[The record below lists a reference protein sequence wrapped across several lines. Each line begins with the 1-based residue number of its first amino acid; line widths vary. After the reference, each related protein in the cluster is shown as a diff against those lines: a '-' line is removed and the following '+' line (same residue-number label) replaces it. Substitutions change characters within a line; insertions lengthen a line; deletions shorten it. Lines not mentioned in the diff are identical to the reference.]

1 MNLRRL
7 AAWIWIALCVTGCA
21 QQPLHADTGLMPPGY
36 ASVSAHAD
44 HAWYRACF
52 SMPFD
57 DADAPR
63 WAMDLLLADRV
74 AGPAIARH
82 ADTIPLWRFH
92 RRAAHDSAGH
102 RFSLLFYAD
111 AATAQQLFAELD
123 ADPLVPALIG
133 AGYLDRL
140 TTWCGADQFGSGPE
154 ASSDHN
160 WDVRLQRT
168 WPYYIMGVSA
178 HWLALIG
185 EVGAEVPQA
194 SGAPVALLERYDR
207 IGVEIDTIWRVQGQ
221 HAYLHHLSALFGY
234 QPLSVQ
240 TLMQF

>member
-1 MNLRRL
+1 MNLARL
-7 AAWIWIALCVTGCA
+7 AAWIWIALYAAGCA
-21 QQPLHADTGLMPPGY
+21 QQPLQPDSGLMSPGY
-36 ASVSAHAD
+36 ADVSAHAG

-52 SMPFD
+52 AMPFD
-57 DADAPR
+57 ESGAPR

-82 ADTIPLWRFH
+82 AGAIPLWRFH
-92 RRAAHDSAGH
+92 RRAARDGAGH

-111 AATAQQLFAELD
+111 AATAERLFAELD
-123 ADPLVPALIG
+123 VDPLVPALVG
-133 AGYLDRL
+133 AGYLTRL
-140 TTWCGADQFGSGPE
+140 TTRCGADQLGPAPG
-154 ASSDHN
+154 ASSDRN

-168 WPYYIMGVSA
+168 WPYFIMGVSA

-185 EVGAEVPQA
+185 EVGAEVPLA
-194 SGAPVALLERYDR
+194 SAAPDALLERYGR
-207 IGVEIDTIWRVQGQ
+207 IGAEIDAIWRVQGQ

-234 QPLSVQ
+234 HPLSVQ